1 MNPSAGAYPTLSPSF
16 YRWFVFVTGWWIAG
30 GYTDMWAHAHIPELE
45 TFFTPWHGVFFT
57 GFLST
62 ATLFVVTA
70 IQNHRKGSPWESSL
84 PRVYLVSLLGMAGF
98 FVGGT
103 ADMLWHIAFGI
114 EKDLAIIIS
123 PPHII
128 IAVSS
133 MTVTMSICRIIW
145 SADGHPAGT
154 PRYILILLL
163 AYMTMA
169 FNYML
174 DYFNPFAFPYMAK
187 SFAESRLYTP
197 QIGDVVVTPRLA
209 EILGF
214 GNVVLFTAFFMGVIL
229 MSVRYW
235 RPPFGTFTVVFI
247 LNVTAVI
254 LAYGRYYWFIAT
266 AAVAGLLA
274 DLIYHHVVPR
284 YPEHHRG
291 VRLFAF
297 AVPVILFS
305 GYALTILATDRT
317 IWSWEMWGGTILI
330 SGLVGYLLTYLTF
343 PPLMAPAEVRKVR

>member
-1 MNPSAGAYPTLSPSF
+1 
-16 YRWFVFVTGWWIAG
+16 
-30 GYTDMWAHAHIPELE
+30 MWAHAHIAELE

-57 GFLST
+57 GFFAT

-70 IQNHRKGSPWESSL
+70 IKNHRKGYPWESSL

-98 FVGGT
+98 FVGGL
-103 ADMLWHIAFGI
+103 ADMIWHIVFGV

-128 IAVSS
+128 IAVSA

-163 AYMTMA
+163 TYMTLA
-169 FNYML
+169 FNYMM
-174 DYFNPFAFPYMAK
+174 DYFNPFAFPYMAER
-187 SFAESRLYTP
+187 FAESRLYAP
-197 QIGDVVVTPRLA
+197 QIGDVVVTSRLA

-214 GNVVLFTAFFMGVIL
+214 SNIVLFTSFFMGVIL

-235 RPPFGTFTVVFI
+235 RPPFGTFTVVFS
-247 LNVTAVI
+247 LNVTAI
-254 LAYGRYYWFIAT
+254 TLAYGRYYWFIAT
-266 AAVAGLLA
+266 AAVAGVLA
-274 DLIYHHVVPR
+274 DFIYDRVVR
-284 YPEHHRG
+284 RHREYHRR

-305 GYALTILATDRT
+305 GYALTIVVTDRT
-317 IWSWEMWGGTILI
+317 IWSLEMWGGTILI
-330 SGLVGYLLTYLTF
+330 SGLVGYLMTYLMF
-343 PPLMAPAEVRKVR
+343 PPVMAPTGVRERATDDSRGSLV